1 MNRLGVHALVWA
13 GGWSEA
19 ECSRAIRSTAEL
31 GYDFLEIPLLNP
43 YGFPV
48 DFTRARLEEHRLGAT
63 ASLGLSE
70 ATDISSEDPETV
82 KRGEDLLNTAV
93 AVVRDLGATHFC
105 GVIHSAL
112 KKYPQPRTERGVANV
127 VEVLRRV
134 AEKAHASSITVGVE
148 VVNRYETN
156 IVNTG
161 AECVALMDRIGQP
174 NVFAHLDTYHMNI
187 EEGFV
192 GKAIEDCGDRLGY
205 FHIGESHRGYLGTG
219 TVNFTE
225 VFRSLARIGYEG
237 PIAFEILLLG
247 RGRPGA
253 FQHAGRLAQPLVR
266 QLRPRPSR
274 QGVHGGAAS
283 GGEARDGGRSMT
295 SSVATPD
302 WSSIPSPED
311 DGAAR
316 HLPGA
321 AVPSVALPAT
331 DGATVDLSRLR
342 GRTVVYA
349 YPRTGVP
356 GVENPDGWDLIPG
369 ARGCTPKPARFV
381 TTMPS

>member
-1 MNRLGVHALVWA
+1 MNKLGVHALVWV

-19 ECSRAIRSTAEL
+19 DCTKAIQSTAEL
-31 GYDFLEIPLLNP
+31 GYDFIEIPLLNP

-48 DFTRARLEEHRLGAT
+48 AFTRARLEEHELGAT
-63 ASLGLSE
+63 ASLGLSA

-105 GVIHSAL
+105 GVIHSAMQ
-112 KKYPQPRTERGVANV
+112 KYMQPRTERGIANV

-134 AEKAHASSITVGVE
+134 AARAHASGISVGLE

-161 AECVALMDRIGQP
+161 AEAVALMDRVGQP

-192 GKAIEDCGDRLGY
+192 GKAIEDCGARLGY

-225 VFRSLARIGYEG
+225 VFRSLARIGYDG
-237 PIAFEILLLG
+237 PIAFESFSSAVVDPVLSNMLG
-247 RGRPGA
+247 VWRNLWSDGYDLAR
-253 FQHAGRLAQPLVR
+253 HAKGFMEAQMM
-266 QLRPRPSR
+266 
-274 QGVHGGAAS
+274 AAKH
-283 GGEARDGGRSMT
+283 AT
-295 SSVATPD
+295 ATP
-302 WSSIPSPED
+302 
-311 DGAAR
+311 G
-316 HLPGA
+316 
-321 AVPSVALPAT
+321 
-331 DGATVDLSRLR
+331 
-342 GRTVVYA
+342 
-349 YPRTGVP
+349 
-356 GVENPDGWDLIPG
+356 
-369 ARGCTPKPARFV
+369 
-381 TTMPS
+381 

>member
-1 MNRLGVHALVWA
+1 MSKLGVHALVWV

-19 ECSRAIRSTAEL
+19 DCTTAIRSSAEL
-31 GYDFLEIPLLNP
+31 GYDFIEIPLLNP

-48 DFTRARLEEHRLGAT
+48 AFTRACLEEHKLGAT
-63 ASLGLSE
+63 ASLGLSA

-82 KRGEDLLNTAV
+82 RRGEDLLNTAV
-93 AVVRDLGATHFC
+93 SVVRDLGATHFC

-112 KKYPQPRTERGVANV
+112 QKYMQPRTERGVANV

-134 AEKAHASSITVGVE
+134 AEKAQASGITVGIE

-161 AECVALMDRIGQP
+161 AEVVALMDRIGQP

-225 VFRSLARIGYEG
+225 VFRSLARIGYDG
-237 PIAFEILLLG
+237 PIAFESFSSTVVDPVLSNMLG
-247 RGRPGA
+247 IWRNLWSDGYDLARHARA
-253 FQHAGRLAQPLVR
+253 FMEAQLVAAKHA
-266 QLRPRPSR
+266 
-274 QGVHGGAAS
+274 
-283 GGEARDGGRSMT
+283 T
-295 SSVATPD
+295 
-302 WSSIPSPED
+302 
-311 DGAAR
+311 AAR
-316 HLPGA
+316 G
-321 AVPSVALPAT
+321 
-331 DGATVDLSRLR
+331 
-342 GRTVVYA
+342 
-349 YPRTGVP
+349 
-356 GVENPDGWDLIPG
+356 
-369 ARGCTPKPARFV
+369 
-381 TTMPS
+381 